1 MYGLAMEGLEL
12 RPSYP
17 KRHLTEELE
26 VQLVALNILST
37 TQLSKAGLLIM
48 GVNLNRPVHIRKRG
62 KAPLENSDRLSI
74 PPTPHTQPL
83 KTLRTE
89 SLG

>member
-1 MYGLAMEGLEL
+1 MEGLER

-26 VQLVALNILST
+26 VQLVALNIFST
-37 TQLSKAGLLIM
+37 MQLPKAGLLIT

-62 KAPLENSDRLSI
+62 KAPLETSDRLSS
-74 PPTPHTQPL
+74 PPTAF
-83 KTLRTE
+83 E
-89 SLG
+89 NFEN